1 MTKFST
7 NQILEGIVSNDTRVL
22 DYIYRSF
29 FSVTLSF
36 VKSQNGS
43 KEDAFDIFQEA
54 VVVILQR
61 LRKGSLELDCS
72 FGTFLQSIVKVLW
85 LHQKVDNLK
94 RSAAYGNQVDNRSE
108 ISDIDTELL
117 NSVRENQKSN
127 FVQRHFMHLSD
138 GCQTLLQLYIENV
151 SVREIADMMGVTEGF
166 VKKKKYECKQK
177 LIKRMMADPGYKK
190 LFYD

>member
-22 DYIYRSF
+22 DHIYRSF

-61 LRKGSLELDCS
+61 LRKGNLELDCS

-85 LHQKVDNLK
+85 MHQRVDNLK
-94 RSAAYGNQVDNRSE
+94 RLAATGYQLDRSNE
-108 ISDIDTELL
+108 GTDIDAELL
-117 NSVRENQKSN
+117 NAVIENEKTN

-151 SVREIADMMGVTEGF
+151 SIREIADMMGVTEGF

-177 LIKRMMADPGYKK
+177 LIKRIMADTGYKN
-190 LFYD
+190 LFL

>member
-1 MTKFST
+1 VTKFST

-22 DYIYRSF
+22 DHIYRSF

-61 LRKGSLELDCS
+61 LRKGNLELDCS

-85 LHQKVDNLK
+85 MHQRVDNLK
-94 RSAAYGNQVDNRSE
+94 RLAATGYQLDRSNE
-108 ISDIDTELL
+108 STDIDAELL
-117 NSVRENQKSN
+117 NAVIENEKTN

-151 SVREIADMMGVTEGF
+151 SIREIADMMGVTEGF

-177 LIKRMMADPGYKK
+177 LIKRIMADTGYKN
-190 LFYD
+190 LFL